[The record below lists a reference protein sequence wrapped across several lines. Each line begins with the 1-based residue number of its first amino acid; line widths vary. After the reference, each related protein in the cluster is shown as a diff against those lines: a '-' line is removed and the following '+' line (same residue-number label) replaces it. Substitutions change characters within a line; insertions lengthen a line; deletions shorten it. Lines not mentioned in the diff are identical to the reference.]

1 METRH
6 FRDGQELEEINRDD
20 HYSTHFQEIRP
31 LHNIRQVLP
40 VCPAVLL
47 KLQRQLFEN
56 AISGR

>member
-40 VCPAVLL
+40 VCPAVIF
-47 KLQRQLFEN
+47 KLQTQLLGNVFL
-56 AISGR
+56 GR